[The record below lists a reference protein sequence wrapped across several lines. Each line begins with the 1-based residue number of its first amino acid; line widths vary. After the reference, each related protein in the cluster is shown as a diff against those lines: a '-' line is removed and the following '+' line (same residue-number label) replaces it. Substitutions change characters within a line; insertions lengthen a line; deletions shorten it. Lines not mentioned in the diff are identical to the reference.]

1 MLCVLDKDR
10 VKGWGDYLLK
20 IYIFIM
26 YNVKLPRSH
35 TNAGDLRQP
44 ITEPVT
50 TASYPYQ
57 LAFQHKS
64 MIIYQGSD
72 YE

>member
-1 MLCVLDKDR
+1 
-10 VKGWGDYLLK
+10 
-20 IYIFIM
+20 M